1 MQEIKK
7 YESAG
12 RMILTGTPL
21 HVGFYPSV
29 CEMFGLALF
38 VE

>member
-1 MQEIKK
+1 MHEIRK

-21 HVGFYPSV
+21 QNN
-29 CEMFGLALF
+29 LAE
-38 VE
+38 VREGCDV